1 MLATSDP
8 VKEYNF
14 AGRPALS
21 PSLPETTPQRNHDQ
35 YVNHDYPL
43 LFKDLQTQKTQHA
56 LSNHSPIHPRPGQR
70 DYQPSPPLGQRRIG
84 LVGYY
89 LQSLIEEDLLGEP
102 NFRKELEDE
111 IAFKVTREGE
121 RTLVNNLREVKH
133 TITEALAAK
142 VKDKIDEDLAAPLRA
157 WASK

>member
-1 MLATSDP
+1 MLAPTTLQYIRDL
-8 VKEYNF
+8 VNETINQ
-14 AGRPALS
+14 ALHLAKGAS
-21 PSLPETTPQRNHDQ
+21 
-35 YVNHDYPL
+35 
-43 LFKDLQTQKTQHA
+43 
-56 LSNHSPIHPRPGQR
+56 
-70 DYQPSPPLGQRRIG
+70 
-84 LVGYY
+84 GYY
-89 LQSLIEEDLLGEP
+89 LQSFIEEDLLEGT